1 MVATELVDPPVAG
14 DAAAAATAVPVE
26 DVRGPPTLKQVATI
40 ASLSR
45 RAGGLCLV
53 KAFIR
58 RWRPPPSLPE
68 ATGC

>member
-1 MVATELVDPPVAG
+1 MVATEFVDPPVAG
-14 DAAAAATAVPVE
+14 DAAGAIVVPE
-26 DVRGPPTLKQVATI
+26 DDVRGPPTLKQVATI

-58 RWRPPPSLPE
+58 RWRPPPSLAE
-68 ATGC
+68 AKGC